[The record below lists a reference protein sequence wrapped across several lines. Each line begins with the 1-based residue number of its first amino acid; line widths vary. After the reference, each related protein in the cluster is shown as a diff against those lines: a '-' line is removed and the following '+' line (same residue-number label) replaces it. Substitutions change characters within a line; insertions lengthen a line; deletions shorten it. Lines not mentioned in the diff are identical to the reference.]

1 MNRAIIVAATVLF
14 GGGCAHDAE
23 GHRVRS
29 STVRFDERSVSG
41 PNISYTLEEDGTWA
55 GMGGDRY
62 ALEGSE
68 IRKVGAGFDHTGAL
82 IRPSGWVD
90 IERRPDGLVYEPSWP
105 TSTIWTFL
113 TEDGQP
119 IPRNLEVPLY
129 LTARL
134 GLSGAWVDLHVPG
147 SEEAGVELKPDCA
160 LVLFAIQGRQVA
172 GWAAR
177 KGAVC
182 PEPRYPGRDALAR
195 LVAVRNEVWESPYRA
210 SP

>member
-1 MNRAIIVAATVLF
+1 MVGTQLRLRTSFLD
-14 GGGCAHDAE
+14 CTS
-23 GHRVRS
+23 RS
-29 STVRFDERSVSG
+29 SG
-41 PNISYTLEEDGTWA
+41 
-55 GMGGDRY
+55 
-62 ALEGSE
+62 
-68 IRKVGAGFDHTGAL
+68 
-82 IRPSGWVD
+82 PSGQCGSGKLRLG
-90 IERRPDGLVYEPSWP
+90 ERAVVTVTSRARPVRALPDLVPHGDESRERIAPW
-105 TSTIWTFL
+105 I
-113 TEDGQP
+113 
-119 IPRNLEVPLY
+119 
-129 LTARL
+129 ARL

-195 LVAVRNEVWESPYRA
+195 LVAVRNEVWESPYMA